1 MKRLLTDFI
10 LILSANQF
18 AYAQYNDDE
27 IEMVEQLIEDGDKD
41 DGLEA
46 DEEIQDDLMNDEI
59 ESEEMEDPFTKLED
73 LYKKEESEES
83 ADENDN
89 EEIKDDEILFGEGL
103 GLDSLDAVE
112 IVVLLQR
119 NFGIEVKDMK
129 EGQKIFYSIDTLA
142 NYVYEN
148 R

>member
-1 MKRLLTDFI
+1 M
-10 LILSANQF
+10 
-18 AYAQYNDDE
+18 
-27 IEMVEQLIEDGDKD
+27 GDQK
-41 DGLEA
+41 
-46 DEEIQDDLMNDEI
+46 
-59 ESEEMEDPFTKLED
+59 EMELPEIRKKLKELLVENLSLED
-73 LYKKEESEES
+73 VSP
-83 ADENDN
+83 

>member
-1 MKRLLTDFI
+1 
-10 LILSANQF
+10 
-18 AYAQYNDDE
+18 
-27 IEMVEQLIEDGDKD
+27 
-41 DGLEA
+41 
-46 DEEIQDDLMNDEI
+46 
-59 ESEEMEDPFTKLED
+59 MEDRKEKELPEIRKKL
-73 LYKKEESEES
+73 KKLLV
-83 ADENDN
+83 ENLSLEGIKP

-148 R
+148 M